1 MRLPALSDR
10 NWPFAV
16 AVCTFPVALSAPP
29 LRSLIEQSMLWHM
42 VIQMPMLVL
51 GGWLAMGAI
60 RNTALPAAMAA
71 WNRYGLTG
79 FIAAQAVTAYWMLPL
94 AIDRAV
100 VLPAADGA
108 KLVTLL
114 ACGALL
120 RHSVDRAPAVLQLFF
135 IGYAVPMMI
144 WLGLYFASVDL
155 RLCNAYSLE
164 SQVRAGHGLAAL
176 ALVLGTLWLVQMLRR
191 GMGFARTRPASPRNW
206 NQTP

>member
-1 MRLPALSDR
+1 
-10 NWPFAV
+10 
-16 AVCTFPVALSAPP
+16 
-29 LRSLIEQSMLWHM
+29 MLWHM

-60 RNTALPAAMAA
+60 RNTAVPAAMAA

-164 SQVRAGHGLAAL
+164 SQIRAGQGLAVL
-176 ALVLGTLWLVQMLRR
+176 ALGLGTLWLVQLLRR
-191 GMGFARTRPASPRNW
+191 GMGFARNRP
-206 NQTP
+206 

>member
-1 MRLPALSDR
+1 MSLPALSDR
-10 NWPFAV
+10 SWPFAV
-16 AVCTFPVALSAPP
+16 AVCSFSVALSAPP

-42 VIQMPMLVL
+42 VIQMPSLVL
-51 GGWLAMGAI
+51 GGWVVMGAI
-60 RNTALPAAMAA
+60 RNTVVPAAMAA

-79 FIAAQAVTAYWMLPL
+79 FIAAQAIAAYWMLPL

-108 KLVTLL
+108 KVVTLL

-164 SQVRAGHGLAAL
+164 SQVRAGYGLAVLAFAL
-176 ALVLGTLWLVQMLRR
+176 GALWLLKMLQR
-191 GMGFARTRPASPRNW
+191 GSGAAHTRLA
-206 NQTP
+206 

>member
-1 MRLPALSDR
+1 MSLPALSDR
-10 NWPFAV
+10 SWPFAV
-16 AVCTFPVALSAPP
+16 AVCSFSVALSAPP

-42 VIQMPMLVL
+42 VIQMPSLVL
-51 GGWLAMGAI
+51 GGWVVMGAI
-60 RNTALPAAMAA
+60 RNTVVPAAMAA

-79 FIAAQAVTAYWMLPL
+79 FIAAQAIAAYWMLPL

-144 WLGLYFASVDL
+144 WLGLYFANVDL

-164 SQVRAGHGLAAL
+164 SQVRAGYGLAVLAFAL
-176 ALVLGTLWLVQMLRR
+176 GALWLLKMLQR
-191 GMGFARTRPASPRNW
+191 GSGAAHTRLA
-206 NQTP
+206 

>member
-1 MRLPALSDR
+1 MSLPALSDR
-10 NWPFAV
+10 SWPFAV
-16 AVCTFPVALSAPP
+16 AVCSFSAALSAPP

-42 VIQMPMLVL
+42 VIQMPSLVL
-51 GGWLAMGAI
+51 GGWVVMGAI
-60 RNTALPAAMAA
+60 RNTVVPAAMAA

-79 FIAAQAVTAYWMLPL
+79 FIAAQAIAAYWMLPL

-144 WLGLYFASVDL
+144 WLGLYFANVDL

-164 SQVRAGHGLAAL
+164 SQVRAGYGLAVLAFAL
-176 ALVLGTLWLVQMLRR
+176 GALWLLKMLQR
-191 GMGFARTRPASPRNW
+191 GSGAAHTRLA
-206 NQTP
+206 

>member
-1 MRLPALSDR
+1 
-10 NWPFAV
+10 
-16 AVCTFPVALSAPP
+16 VALSAPP

-42 VIQMPMLVL
+42 VIQMPTLVL
-51 GGWLAMGAI
+51 GGWLVMGAI
-60 RNTALPAAMAA
+60 RNTAVPAVMAA

-79 FIAAQAVTAYWMLPL
+79 FIAAQAITAYWMLPL

-135 IGYAVPMMI
+135 IGYAIPMMI

-176 ALVLGTLWLVQMLRR
+176 AVALGALWLAKLLRR
-191 GMGFARTRPASPRNW
+191 GIGTAHTSPAWGGIQSPAQEGTRSISGAPDRLSGRR
-206 NQTP
+206 Q

>member
-1 MRLPALSDR
+1 MSLPALSDR
-10 NWPFAV
+10 SWPFAV
-16 AVCTFPVALSAPP
+16 AVCSFSVALSAPP

-42 VIQMPMLVL
+42 VIQMPSLVL
-51 GGWLAMGAI
+51 GGWVVMGAI
-60 RNTALPAAMAA
+60 RNTVVPAAMAA

-79 FIAAQAVTAYWMLPL
+79 FIAAQAIAAYWMLPL

-164 SQVRAGHGLAAL
+164 SQVRAGYGLAVL

-191 GMGFARTRPASPRNW
+191 GMGFARTRPA
-206 NQTP
+206 